1 VRAILKVVTKATR
14 V

>member
-1 VRAILKVVTKATR
+1 VRAILKVVTKARR